1 MNKLRN
7 FWHWLSHYM
16 GADHRPYRMDSLWA
30 DRHPDEHHERH
41 RGDCALDIMALL
53 TADYPNPAFALPR
66 GAIARV
72 AHDLGCSRSYA
83 SKVARNNGYHQ
94 SGKAGSL

>member
-1 MNKLRN
+1 MKKVRD
-7 FWHWLSHYM
+7 FWHWLSHYTE
-16 GADHRPYRMDSLWA
+16 GQRGRTIYTWA
-30 DRHPDEHHERH
+30 DRHPSEHHERH

-53 TADYPNPAFALPR
+53 TLDYPNPAFALPR

-72 AHDLGCSRSYA
+72 AHDIGCSRSYA

-94 SGKAGSL
+94 AER